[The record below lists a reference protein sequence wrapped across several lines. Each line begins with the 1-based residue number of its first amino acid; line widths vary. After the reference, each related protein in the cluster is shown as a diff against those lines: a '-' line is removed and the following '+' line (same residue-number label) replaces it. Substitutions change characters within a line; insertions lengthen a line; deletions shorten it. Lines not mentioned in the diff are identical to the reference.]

1 MLVNQCVSAVRAVD
15 VLVLVCLRMK
25 AVRFVK
31 FALKVVMKNDGDFVN
46 IILLY
51 LRFGANYRSL
61 DCFSLEDGT
70 DRLSRNV
77 GNSNTNLRCVTSQKS
92 EDLV

>member
-1 MLVNQCVSAVRAVD
+1 VRVDQCVSAVRAVEMP
-15 VLVLVCLRMK
+15 VLVCLRRRV
-25 AVRFVK
+25 VRFVE
-31 FALKVVMKNDGDFVN
+31 FALKVVMQNDGDFVN

-51 LRFGANYRSL
+51 LRFGATYRSL

-70 DRLSRNV
+70 DRFSRNV

>member
-1 MLVNQCVSAVRAVD
+1 VP
-15 VLVLVCLRMK
+15 VLVCLRTRV
-25 AVRFVK
+25 VRFVK
-31 FALKVVMKNDGDFVN
+31 FVPKVFMKIDGDFVN

-51 LRFGANYRSL
+51 LRFGATYRSL
-61 DCFSLEDGT
+61 DCFSFEDGT
-70 DRLSRNV
+70 DRFSRNV

>member
-1 MLVNQCVSAVRAVD
+1 M
-15 VLVLVCLRMK
+15 
-25 AVRFVK
+25 K
-31 FALKVVMKNDGDFVN
+31 FALKVAMQNDGDFVN

-51 LRFGANYRSL
+51 IRFGATYRSL

-70 DRLSRNV
+70 DGLSRNIS
-77 GNSNTNLRCVTSQKS
+77 NSTTNLRCVRPQKS